1 MSGAASAVMPVVLV
15 VCSVLLSLAA
25 FGAIVRMIKGPALLD
40 RVLAADV
47 LLVVLASALAIDMAA
62 NRHTDH
68 VGLIVAITLI
78 GFIGSVTVARFVQD
92 RRRP

>member
-1 MSGAASAVMPVVLV
+1 MTGAVMMPWVLV
-15 VCSVLLSLAA
+15 VCSVLLSAAA

-47 LLVVLASALAIDMAA
+47 LLVVVASALAVDMAA
-62 NRHTDH
+62 NGHTNH
-68 VGLIVAITLI
+68 LALIVAITLI
-78 GFIGSVTVARFVQD
+78 GFVGSVTVARFVQE

>member
-1 MSGAASAVMPVVLV
+1 MTGAAAGIMPAVLV

-25 FGAIVRMIKGPALLD
+25 FGAIIRMIKGPALLD

-62 NRHTDH
+62 NRHTNH
-68 VGLIVAITLI
+68 VALIVGITLI
-78 GFIGSVTVARFVQD
+78 GFIGSVTVARFVHD

>member
-1 MSGAASAVMPVVLV
+1 MTGTAAQIMPTVLV

-25 FGAIVRMIKGPALLD
+25 SGAILRMIKGPALLD

-47 LLVVLASALAIDMAA
+47 LLVVVASALSLDMAA
-62 NRHTDH
+62 NRHTNH
-68 VGLIVAITLI
+68 LALVAAITLI
-78 GFIGSVTVARFVQD
+78 GFVGSVTVARFVQE

>member
-1 MSGAASAVMPVVLV
+1 MTGAAAQIMPAVLV

-25 FGAIVRMIKGPALLD
+25 FGAILRMIKGPALLD

-47 LLVVLASALAIDMAA
+47 LLVVVASALSLDMAA
-62 NRHTDH
+62 NRHTNH
-68 VGLIVAITLI
+68 LALVAAITLI
-78 GFIGSVTVARFVQD
+78 GFVGSVTVARFVQE

>member
-68 VGLIVAITLI
+68 LGLIVAITLI
-78 GFIGSVTVARFVQD
+78 GFISSVTVARFVQD

>member
-1 MSGAASAVMPVVLV
+1 MSGASAMVMPWVLGI
-15 VCSVLLSLAA
+15 CSVLLSLAA
-25 FGAIVRMIKGPALLD
+25 FGAILRMIKGPALLD

-47 LLVVLASALAIDMAA
+47 LLAVVASALCVDMAA
-62 NRHTDH
+62 NRHTNNIAL
-68 VGLIVAITLI
+68 VVAITII